1 VKTGPI
7 WDATLGGRIRES
19 MHRRRCGLVPWML
32 YCGAAIAFIFLWN
45 PLIHNSHQWATN
57 GDIWTTFQV
66 AGRVAH
72 GHVGTIY
79 LSYPDH
85 FVTFPAIV
93 YLLAPVALLASGLNM
108 SVDTFTPDHVV
119 AQPEAW
125 IVLALCVL
133 AISAIPLL
141 ACDALADRIGVSTRR
156 RFVLG
161 LGEAVALW
169 GATMVWGHPE
179 DAVALGLSLFA
190 LLFSIDGRWNG
201 AAWLFGLAVAF
212 QPLALVTFPLFLVV
226 VTARRWLRWTARAAT
241 PTVAVLLGP
250 LVANF
255 HQTAKT
261 LLQQPGFPNSAA
273 RPTPWTAL
281 APHLGSAPGVGL
293 TVAAGPGRVVLVVV
307 ACAVA
312 WWARRWRDQPEMLVW
327 TFALLLALR
336 PLTESVIL
344 PYYLYPGLAVGL
356 LAASRSE
363 SWRFGLAVVVS
374 VVVAV
379 ISERHW
385 AWLPWWITNLSGL
398 LVVVACGARLPGLH
412 REAVVHG
419 ARPLPRAP
427 KSNVEAR
434 HYAARGRGAA
444 RRKQTKRK
452 TTAKR

>member
-1 VKTGPI
+1 
-7 WDATLGGRIRES
+7 
-19 MHRRRCGLVPWML
+19 ML
-32 YCGAAIAFIFLWN
+32 FCGAAVAFIFLWD
-45 PLIHNSHQWATN
+45 PLVHGTRQWATN

-79 LSYPDH
+79 RSYPDH
-85 FVTFPAIV
+85 FVTFPGIV
-93 YLLAPVALLASGLNM
+93 FLLAPVAALASGLNL

-119 AQPEAW
+119 SHPGAW
-125 IVLALCVL
+125 IVLALVVL
-133 AISAIPLL
+133 AISSIPLL
-141 ACDALADRIGVSTRR
+141 ACDAVADRMGVSTRR
-156 RFVLG
+156 RLALG

-190 LLFSIDGRWNG
+190 LLFGIDRRWNG

-212 QPLALVTFPLFLVV
+212 QPLALVTFPLFLVIL
-226 VTARRWLRWTARAAT
+226 APRRWLGWTARAAV
-241 PTVAVLLGP
+241 PVGAVLLGP

-261 LLQQPGFPNSAA
+261 LLQQPGFPDSAA

-293 TVAAGPGRVVLVVV
+293 TVAAGPGRVVLIVV
-307 ACAVA
+307 ACVVA
-312 WWARRWRDQPEMLVW
+312 WWARRWRDRPEMLVW

-336 PLTESVIL
+336 PLTESVML

-374 VVVAV
+374 VFVAV
-379 ISERHW
+379 VSERHW
-385 AWLPWWITNLSGL
+385 AWLPWWITNVSGL
-398 LVVVACGARLPGLH
+398 LFVVACGAQLPGLH
-412 REAVVHG
+412 REARMTG
-419 ARPLPRAP
+419 ARPVGRTP
-427 KSNVEAR
+427 KSRIEAR